1 MHHQFNRAVLR
12 PEFLI
17 EMCDVVEDAA
27 LDLLVAGVEVY
38 DDTVRLILSTFHG
51 RAGSPKP
58 IHEATT
64 LREARTLMR
73 EGST

>member
-12 PEFLI
+12 PQFLI
-17 EMCDVVEDAA
+17 EMCDVVEGAA

-51 RAGSPKP
+51 RAGSPSRFMKQQRWEK
-58 IHEATT
+58 HG
-64 LREARTLMR
+64 R
-73 EGST
+73 